1 MIKTLLS
8 ALVLVSV
15 SMLSLIPVA
24 EAAQPIELQTVTLSV
39 ENMTCSMCPITVR
52 KSLEKVPGVVD
63 VRADYETR
71 TATVTYDPS
80 KSDIQALTEA
90 TTNAGYP
97 STLKSGAQ

>member
-8 ALVLVSV
+8 ALILVSV
-15 SMLSLIPVA
+15 SILSAIPVA
-24 EAAQPIELQTVTLSV
+24 EAAQPIKLQTVTLSV

-71 TATVTYDPS
+71 AATVTYDPS

-97 STLKSGAQ
+97 STLKSGAR

>member
-8 ALVLVSV
+8 ALILVSV
-15 SMLSLIPVA
+15 SILSANPVA
-24 EAAQPIELQTVTLSV
+24 EAAQPIELQIVTLSV

>member
-8 ALVLVSV
+8 ALILVSV
-15 SMLSLIPVA
+15 SILSAIPVA
-24 EAAQPIELQTVTLSV
+24 EAAQPIELQIVTLSV

-97 STLKSGAQ
+97 STLKSGAR

>member
-1 MIKTLLS
+1 MIKTLFSALILVTASILS
-8 ALVLVSV
+8 A
-15 SMLSLIPVA
+15 MPIA
-24 EAAQPIELQTVTLSV
+24 EAARQNELQTATLAV

-63 VRADYETR
+63 ARADYETR

-80 KSDIQALTEA
+80 KTDIQALTEA

-97 STLKSGAQ
+97 SSLKSGGQ

>member
-8 ALVLVSV
+8 ALILVSV
-15 SMLSLIPVA
+15 SILSAIPVA

>member
-8 ALVLVSV
+8 ALILVSV
-15 SMLSLIPVA
+15 SILSVIPVA

>member
-1 MIKTLLS
+1 MIKKLLS
-8 ALVLVSV
+8 ALILVSV

-52 KSLEKVPGVVD
+52 KSLEKVPGVID
-63 VRADYETR
+63 ARADYEAR
-71 TATVTYDPS
+71 TTTVTYDPS